1 MGKIIDEWADW
12 SLKRHSEDE
21 IRDKVLSDYNN
32 ICFSYVCEKSPMT
45 KQFAEEFAV
54 LSTGK
59 QVGENIIPY
68 LKKSNYDKYFP
79 VLLNLYRMVNG
90 KKYDPVN
97 PYLLDILGFPDQIKK
112 LIESGNKY
120 LDSKNRFLIN
130 FNGKSHEEIL
140 KEAEELITKYERI
153 REEKQVSVK
162 RNSKALEDFYHIS
175 ETGKINPKSELYSY
189 IKTAMTDRLDW
200 SHIKFVGG
208 DYRE

>member
-1 MGKIIDEWADW
+1 MGKIIDEWGDW

-97 PYLLDILGFPDQIKK
+97 PYLLDILGFPDRIK
-112 LIESGNKY
+112 
-120 LDSKNRFLIN
+120 
-130 FNGKSHEEIL
+130 
-140 KEAEELITKYERI
+140 
-153 REEKQVSVK
+153 
-162 RNSKALEDFYHIS
+162 
-175 ETGKINPKSELYSY
+175 
-189 IKTAMTDRLDW
+189 
-200 SHIKFVGG
+200 
-208 DYRE
+208 